1 MLSGHVTTFMQHEM
15 ILLCHPQCF
24 IYDRMLLF
32 TLHYL
37 WSYMLSVQNL
47 IKQNQEP
54 TDTENV
60 AKKKSF
66 IYTISFI
73 N

>member
-1 MLSGHVTTFMQHEM
+1 MLSA
-15 ILLCHPQCF
+15 
-24 IYDRMLLF
+24 
-32 TLHYL
+32 
-37 WSYMLSVQNL
+37 QNF